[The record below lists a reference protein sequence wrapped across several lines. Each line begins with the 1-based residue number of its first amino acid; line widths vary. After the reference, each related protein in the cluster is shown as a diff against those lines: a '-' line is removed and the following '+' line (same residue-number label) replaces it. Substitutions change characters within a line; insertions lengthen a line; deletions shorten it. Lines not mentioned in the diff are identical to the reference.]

1 MEALWDG
8 LLEPFR
14 FSFMLRALAVAVL
27 VGVMCPL
34 LGGYVITRG
43 LAFMSDGLAHAVMPG
58 LIGGFLLGINPLLGA
73 LPIAVAMA
81 MTVGAIERRT
91 GVSADTAIGIM
102 FAGSFAFGLVMLKLA
117 PGLPV
122 SVEDLLLGQILGV
135 SPQDVW
141 LTAGLAVVVLG
152 TLTLLHKELVF
163 VSFDPVGAQV
173 AGLRTTLLD
182 HLLFALL
189 AVVVVLTLQAVG
201 TILVMAML
209 VVPAATAYQVVRS
222 FAPMLMLSAGLGAL
236 AAVSGLY
243 ASFYLNLPSGPAMTL
258 IATALFIAVTLGARA
273 RRRR

>member
-1 MEALWDG
+1 MEALWDA

-58 LIGGFLLGINPLLGA
+58 LIVGFLLGINPLLGA

-81 MTVGAIERRT
+81 VTVGAIERRT

-102 FAGSFAFGLVMLKLA
+102 FAGSFALGLVLLKLTPA
-117 PGLPV
+117 LPV

-135 SPQDVW
+135 SAEDVW
-141 LTAGLAVVVLG
+141 ITGGLAVVVLA

-173 AGLRTTLLD
+173 AGLKTTWLD
-182 HLLFALL
+182 HVLFVLL

-222 FAPMLMLSAGLGAL
+222 FVPMLLLSVGLGVL
-236 AAVSGLY
+236 AAVAGLY
-243 ASFYLNLPSGPAMTL
+243 SSFYLNLPSGPAMTL
-258 IATALFIAVTLGARA
+258 IATALFMLVTFGARA
-273 RRRR
+273 RSRR